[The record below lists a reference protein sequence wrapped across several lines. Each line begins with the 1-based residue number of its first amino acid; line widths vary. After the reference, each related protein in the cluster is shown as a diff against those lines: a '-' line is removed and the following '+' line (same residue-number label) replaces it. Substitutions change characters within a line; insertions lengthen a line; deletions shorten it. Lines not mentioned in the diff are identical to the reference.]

1 MQGEAR
7 YKYLLGRYLNDM
19 QTDAELEQLYVLTI
33 SGRYDYLLHEEAGNS
48 WKQRTESASKEAN
61 QDKRKQIIY
70 NYIIRFI
77 RQNQAVSFHRQQN
90 GPRRNFRRWTLAVAA
105 VMTGILALAGWWQF
119 GQNLNKSG
127 SMQPA
132 FALYENKLPQQKHIL
147 LSDGSEVILAAHSS
161 MQYYAGDTSGKRLAI
176 LHGSAFFNVKPTT
189 DRKPFVVQKNAL
201 QTEVLG
207 TSFWV
212 GSVNKNIQVRVL
224 SGKVRVSGLDKKGE
238 KNNLHAPEEV
248 LVLPNQQ
255 VNYDE
260 ASGSIELGL
269 AGEIHPVSNGH
280 SAQSGHS
287 LDFTYGISLR
297 KLLSVINAVFEV
309 RVMCTNTALL
319 DCELHGNF
327 TGQELHKILDIICLT
342 LNANYQTEK
351 TVLVINGGT
360 CK

>member
-1 MQGEAR
+1 MQGEAT
-7 YKYLLGRYLNDM
+7 YKYLLQCYLNDT
-19 QTDAELEQLYVLTI
+19 QTDAELDQLYVLTV
-33 SGRYDYLLHEEAGNS
+33 SGRYDYLLHEEAGKS
-48 WKQRTESASKEAN
+48 WNQKTESAIHQAN

-70 NYIIRFI
+70 NYILRFI

-90 GPRRNFRRWTLAVAA
+90 GPRRIFRRWTLAVAA
-105 VMTGILALAGWWQF
+105 VITGLLALAGWWQF
-119 GQNLNKSG
+119 GQNHYKSG
-127 SMQPA
+127 SVPPA
-132 FALYENKLPQQKHIL
+132 FMLYENKLPQQKQFL
-147 LSDGSEVILAAHSS
+147 LTDGSEVILAAHSS
-161 MQYYAGDTSGKRLAI
+161 LQYHAGDTSGKRLAI
-176 LHGSAFFNVKPTT
+176 LHGSAFFNVKPTN

-212 GSVNKNIQVRVL
+212 ESVNNNIQVRVL
-224 SGKVRVSGLDKKGE
+224 SGKVRVSGVDKKGE
-238 KNNLHAPEEV
+238 KNSLSAPEEV

-260 ASGSIELGL
+260 ASGSMELGL
-269 AGEIHPVSNGH
+269 AEEIYPVSNAH

-287 LDFTYGISLR
+287 LDFTYGISLH
-297 KLLSVINAVFEV
+297 KLLSIIDTVFKV
-309 RVMCTNTALL
+309 RVVCTNPALF